1 MNNVSSVVNSGAVY
15 SNSNVNQTTNSEK
28 TIATDKTTSKKT
40 VSGKTIGN
48 PQLSEKASKYYESLK
63 KKYSNMDFI
72 LVSADK
78 KEQAKSQA
86 ASYANANKMVV
97 LIDEEKIEKMAEDEK
112 FRKQYEGIIANAAS
126 GMSQLKSQLES
137 SGANVKGFGMQ
148 VNDNGVASYFA
159 VLEKSSLAQK
169 ARIEKKAAEN
179 KEAKK
184 AEDRK
189 ARKKEQQERL
199 EKSRNESGK
208 ISKEDSDTVTV
219 TASSIEELL
228 QKIKDQSQLF
238 MSDNVQ
244 TDVEKQVG
252 QKFDF
257 SV

>member
-1 MNNVSSVVNSGAVY
+1 
-15 SNSNVNQTTNSEK
+15 
-28 TIATDKTTSKKT
+28 
-40 VSGKTIGN
+40 
-48 PQLSEKASKYYESLK
+48 
-63 KKYSNMDFI
+63 
-72 LVSADK
+72 
-78 KEQAKSQA
+78 
-86 ASYANANKMVV
+86 
-97 LIDEEKIEKMAEDEK
+97 MAEDEK

-126 GMSQLKSQLES
+126 GMSQLKSQIES
-137 SGANVKGFGMQ
+137 SGANIKGFGMQ
-148 VNDNGVASYFA
+148 INDNGVASYFA

-169 ARIEKKAAEN
+169 ARIKKKAAEN

-189 ARKKEQQERL
+189 ARKIEQQERL
-199 EKSRNESGK
+199 EKSRNESGR
-208 ISKEDSDTVTV
+208 ISKEDSDTVTI

-228 QKIKDQSQLF
+228 QKIKDHSQLF